1 MFVYDGG
8 VQLAIDSLDRL
19 VELVE
24 ETGGRVRASEAARHL
39 FAVSRASDGL
49 ARSLLAPLVAGD
61 ARLRWRGAFV
71 ALADAHDPRIDEACF
86 VVFDLETTGL
96 AAASA
101 RICEI
106 GAVRLRRLEQDGA
119 FETLVS

>member
-1 MFVYDGG
+1 MG
-8 VQLAIDSLDRL
+8 VQLALDSLDRL

-39 FAVSRASDGL
+39 FAVSRTSEGL
-49 ARSLLAPLVAGD
+49 ARSLLGPLVDAD
-61 ARLRWRGAFV
+61 ARLRWRGTSV
-71 ALADAHDPRIDEACF
+71 ALAEARDPPIGEECF

-106 GAVRLRRLEQDGA
+106 GAVRLRRL
-119 FETLVS
+119 